1 MKSLGTGL
9 MRLFIGFCRGLR
21 DEEFQAII
29 FLLGIALGTGTI
41 FYHFQEGWSWL
52 DSAYFSVIALTTVGD
67 ATLSPSNGL
76 SKIFT
81 MGYSLCG
88 IGLMLAFLARLSTFR
103 NEAKRYDTTS
113 GGE

>member
-41 FYHFQEGWSWL
+41 FYHF
-52 DSAYFSVIALTTVGD
+52 
-67 ATLSPSNGL
+67 
-76 SKIFT
+76 
-81 MGYSLCG
+81 
-88 IGLMLAFLARLSTFR
+88 
-103 NEAKRYDTTS
+103 
-113 GGE
+113 